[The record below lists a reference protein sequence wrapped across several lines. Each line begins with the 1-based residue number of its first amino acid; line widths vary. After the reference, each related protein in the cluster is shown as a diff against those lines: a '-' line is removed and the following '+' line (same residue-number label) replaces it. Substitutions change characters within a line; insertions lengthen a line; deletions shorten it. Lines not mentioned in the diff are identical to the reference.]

1 MGGGIIISFVFFR
14 LNFSKGTS
22 MLGKILGALCAFMA
36 IFMVGCSFFGGGDDE
51 SKPLYQPKQLDAQA
65 KGITV
70 AKSTPYNCKILGEVE
85 GKDYA
90 TGKRGA
96 TKESIRE
103 GAVNDVRNQA
113 AQVAGKGTRAM
124 VAITKEVSECEVS
137 VGFMPKTVSCSNIPS
152 NATNPK
158 PISYRISAQVYDCGK

>member
-1 MGGGIIISFVFFR
+1 MISKVI
-14 LNFSKGTS
+14 NF
-22 MLGKILGALCAFMA
+22 GAISA
-36 IFMVGCSFFGGGDDE
+36 ISAVFMVGCSFFGGGDDT
-51 SKPLYQPKQLDAQA
+51 SLPQYAPKQLDAQA

-70 AKSTPYNCKILGEVE
+70 AKNTPYNCKILGEVE

-103 GAVNDVRNQA
+103 GAINDVRNQA

-137 VGFMPKTVSCSNIPS
+137 VGFRAQTVSCSDIPK

-158 PISYRISAQVYDCGK
+158 PISYRISAQVFDCGAK